1 MPWIKV
7 AVFAVALSGLIV
19 WGSKAVLTVQ
29 GHAPRET
36 TAAYGS
42 EAGTDTGSRFWKAFR
57 NGGHTACFWTDGTGL
72 QLALAYVKYR
82 VGVTEDQDREWQT
95 LRAGL
100 TEAGP
105 TMAEACGSL
114 IDRGVGF
121 RIRSWDDLGE
131 HAGPIQE
138 QVAALRPD
146 FEAFYA
152 SLSDEQRGRLRALVQ
167 PYAKR

>member
-19 WGSKAVLTVQ
+19 WGSRAILTVQ
-29 GHAPRET
+29 GHAPQQ
-36 TAAYGS
+36 ASSVQGS
-42 EAGTDTGSRFWKAFR
+42 AESDTGSRLWKAFR
-57 NGGHTACFWTDGTGL
+57 NGGHAACLWTDGTGL
-72 QLALAYVKYR
+72 QLALAYAKYR
-82 VGVTEDQDREWQT
+82 IGVTPAQDPEWQAF
-95 LRAGL
+95 RAGL

-105 TMAEACGSL
+105 TLSEACGSL

-131 HAGPIQE
+131 HAGPVRAQ
-138 QVAALRPD
+138 AARLRPD

-152 SLSDEQRGRLRALVQ
+152 VLDDEQRRRLRNLVQ
-167 PYAKR
+167 PFRKHP